1 MKSKDPIKNRCCPN
15 TSCTHYE
22 MFNKGNI
29 IRHSFY
35 KNRQGRRRRYR
46 CKLCNKTFCS
56 TYGTP
61 YYRLHDRRSVFDE
74 VVEMSVHGMTISSI
88 SQIKKMAWNTIARWL
103 KVASNAAQRFN
114 DQKLKNFVIHE
125 LQADEI
131 RTFIQNKRDVIW
143 LYTTMDVWS
152 RLWIS
157 TKVGDRKEYH
167 VKAVISD
174 TLQRGKIKHRFLFTT
189 DGFKPYYSV
198 IRELL
203 HDRCV
208 YGQVIKKWKKNR
220 VIKVEQRLK
229 IGTSDQLKYA
239 LFHSEDSSTLNT
251 SFIERLNLTIRRGC
265 AYLNRKTPGHA
276 RASEPFS
283 KNISLFKGYYNFVR
297 PHQALKFGKETRTP
311 AQQAGLVSKRLTLRE
326 IFTSLVVLILFIQ
339 RLIMTLITFS
349 SQPRLALTH
358 IHAVGSK
365 RLHFTC

>member
-1 MKSKDPIKNRCCPN
+1 
-15 TSCTHYE
+15 
-22 MFNKGNI
+22 
-29 IRHSFY
+29 
-35 KNRQGRRRRYR
+35 
-46 CKLCNKTFCS
+46 
-56 TYGTP
+56 
-61 YYRLHDRRSVFDE
+61 
-74 VVEMSVHGMTISSI
+74 
-88 SQIKKMAWNTIARWL
+88 
-103 KVASNAAQRFN
+103 
-114 DQKLKNFVIHE
+114 
-125 LQADEI
+125 
-131 RTFIQNKRDVIW
+131 
-143 LYTTMDVWS
+143 MDVWS

-276 RASEPFS
+276 RASEPFP
-283 KNISLFKGYYNFVR
+283 LFK
-297 PHQALKFGKETRTP
+297 LKIGIYVLQINETN
-311 AQQAGLVSKRLTLRE
+311 ANKVYKQ
-326 IFTSLVVLILFIQ
+326 
-339 RLIMTLITFS
+339 
-349 SQPRLALTH
+349 
-358 IHAVGSK
+358 
-365 RLHFTC
+365 